1 VNVPPGIDFQ
11 KLAEI
16 GLEVAGM
23 NAGQVHDFLQTVN
36 WQSTLVM
43 AVPRFL
49 RSYEAV
55 KISGVKGTLLSMAG
69 RRGPGYAL
77 IWAKD
82 GKGYLLTGFGDSS
95 DAVNL
100 ADSLK

>member
-1 VNVPPGIDFQ
+1 
-11 KLAEI
+11 
-16 GLEVAGM
+16 
-23 NAGQVHDFLQTVN
+23 
-36 WQSTLVM
+36 
-43 AVPRFL
+43 VPRFL

-55 KISGVKGTLLSMAG
+55 KIAGVKGTLLSMAG

-95 DAVNL
+95 QAVGL